1 MIFLI
6 FKFSL
11 SELFIIIEIEYID
24 FFKFFNVKELLFFKK
39 RNN

>member
-11 SELFIIIEIEYID
+11 SELFIIIEIEYIY